1 VRTLGALG
9 GFKVSTRARRI
20 SIGLLLALVAGLLIG
35 GVSSDRLSKSDEQT
49 TTSESATTA
58 AVTDPY
64 PLTTL
69 PTPKNVQLAIYERAY
84 SECASSEPALL
95 ASKYKAADKS
105 KRGVAAA
112 VGRAWAS
119 YFKAGRDAV
128 QDGRDGCLQGQAD
141 RSN

>member
-1 VRTLGALG
+1 L
-9 GFKVSTRARRI
+9 KVSRRARRI
-20 SIGLLLALVAGLLIG
+20 SIGLLLALAAGLLIG
-35 GVSSDRLSKSDEQT
+35 GVSSGRLSSSDEQT
-49 TTSESATTA
+49 TTSEAATTA
-58 AVTDPY
+58 ATVTDPY
-64 PLTTL
+64 PLAAST
-69 PTPKNVQLAIYERAY
+69 TPKNVQLAVYERAY

-95 ASKYKAADKS
+95 ASKYKAVDTS

-141 RSN
+141 RSK